1 MKISASIYA
10 YNNRMSLSEIVKTLD
25 MLYIDSFHVDCNDD
39 ISVFDDINLIRSISN
54 TPIDLHIIT
63 DNPAKYYDLIE
74 KYKIKITHAT
84 PT

>member
-39 ISVFDDINLIRSISN
+39 ISVFDDITFIRSN
-54 TPIDLHIIT
+54 LNH
-63 DNPAKYYDLIE
+63 LF
-74 KYKIKITHAT
+74 
-84 PT
+84 